1 MGYNEFIAKLIHL
14 DAGDECP
21 IQVAAAILKPDERG
35 KTRLVSGRGVTAEE
49 AEKRCIAE
57 AAERHAAIF
66 NASSAITC
74 ASLDALGLSAIDP
87 RSILLISDRQYEMAL
102 AWNPAVD
109 PDHRLPA
116 KFDPK
121 AKIGWA
127 VAHYATARESVH
139 VPAAH
144 VFLGYPHAVAE
155 GFPVPDSNG
164 LAAGRSISSAQER
177 AVLELVERDAVAIW
191 WYAKAQRPELDFEPV
206 SIPWFGA
213 FADWIGRT
221 QRKFWILDL
230 GHDFG
235 IPVAA
240 AISCN
245 DHGRDL
251 SFGFAAGRSRAKAAA
266 SALGELVQFDLTKR
280 LQRGQT
286 ALPPAHFLTWC
297 GDATIKDNAFLRP
310 DPKMPA
316 FSLDT
321 SADPFEALTVSG
333 LTPLFADLSPAAGDM
348 HVVRA
353 IVPGLRPIWPRF
365 APGRLYDIPFKLGW
379 LDYRLMES
387 ELNPIS
393 ILY

>member
-1 MGYNEFIAKLIHL
+1 MGYHEFIAKLIHL

-35 KTRLVSGRGVTAEE
+35 KTRLVSGRGMTAEE

-57 AAERHAAIF
+57 AAERHAAVF
-66 NASSAITC
+66 NASSAVTC

-87 RSILLISDRQYEMAL
+87 RSILLISDRQYEMAP
-102 AWNPAVD
+102 AWNRAVD

-121 AKIGWA
+121 AKIGWVA
-127 VAHYATARESVH
+127 AHYATARESVH
-139 VPAAH
+139 VPAAY
-144 VFLGYPHAVAE
+144 VFLGYPHAVTE

-177 AVLELVERDAVAIW
+177 ALLELVERDAVAIW
-191 WYAKAQRPELDFEPV
+191 WYARARRPELHFDRL

-213 FADWIGRT
+213 FAAWIRRT
-221 QRKFWILDL
+221 QRKFWLLDL
-230 GHDFG
+230 GHDLK

-240 AISCN
+240 AISY
-245 DHGRDL
+245 DEHGSTL
-251 SFGFAAGRSRAKAAA
+251 SFGFAAGRSRAEAAA

-280 LQRGQT
+280 LQRGQPV
-286 ALPPAHFLTWC
+286 LPPAHFLSWC
-297 GDATIKDNAFLRP
+297 GEASIKDNAYLRP
-310 DPKMPA
+310 DPKMRA
-316 FSLDT
+316 FSVET
-321 SADPFEALTVSG
+321 SADPFAALAVAG
-333 LTPLFADLSPAAGDM
+333 LKPLFVDLSPAAGGM

-379 LDYRLMES
+379 FDYKLTES
-387 ELNPIS
+387 ELNANS